1 MAVGSAGGWVGVEGL
16 GGGVWRRREG
26 YAGVDWWRS
35 LIWGWWLCGAC
46 CIRHQ
51 STQILQIELGH
62 FLSLKRSIEVY
73 LAAGLLLGE
82 VLLGNGVEESYY
94 LLEFLQTRLI
104 FRRNKSTSTSIAAVN
119 GRRIVLLA
127 ADVTEA
133 LGAAEAV
140 EVVAVGVGRDG
151 WGVRERRAR
160 GP

>member
-1 MAVGSAGGWVGVEGL
+1 MG
-16 GGGVWRRREG
+16 
-26 YAGVDWWRS
+26 
-35 LIWGWWLCGAC
+35 
-46 CIRHQ
+46 Q
-51 STQILQIELGH
+51 
-62 FLSLKRSIEVY
+62 
-73 LAAGLLLGE
+73 

-127 ADVTEA
+127 ADMTEA

-151 WGVRERRAR
+151 GGVRERRVR